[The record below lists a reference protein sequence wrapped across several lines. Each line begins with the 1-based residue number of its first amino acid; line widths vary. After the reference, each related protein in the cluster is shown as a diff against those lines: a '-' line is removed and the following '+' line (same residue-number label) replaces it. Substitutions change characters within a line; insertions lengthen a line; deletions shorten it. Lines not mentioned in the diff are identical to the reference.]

1 MKKLVIHQD
10 KLNEEIIKDLIK
22 LCPFDAFE
30 KHGKE
35 LVINEACKFCKICV
49 NKGPKGVIEFFEEKE
64 ENALDKT
71 KWRDIGV
78 YVEHQNN
85 KAHPVAFELLAKAKE
100 LAKKINQ
107 KAFAVVIGHNTETM
121 VAELLSHGA
130 DIVYVYDQKEL
141 AVFNIEV
148 YTNVFED
155 FIEKVKPSSLLFG
168 GTAQGRSFAPKVAGR
183 FKTGLTAD
191 CTKLDVKANTD
202 LIQIRPAFGGNIMAQ
217 IICPSHRPQLATVR
231 YKIFKVGE
239 KVVPHGIV
247 KRMTLEGISFTST
260 IKLISET
267 LKEKTEDISE
277 SEVLVV
283 VGRAFKSQ
291 AELKIAYELADLL
304 GASIACTRPMSEQGL
319 IDAKKQIGLSGRT
332 VSPKVIINLGISG
345 AIQYVTG
352 ISGSELVISINSD
365 PKASIFAVSHYSI
378 VGNVFEVVPELIE
391 KIKNNGKGK

>member
-1 MKKLVIHQD
+1 MKKLVVHQE
-10 KLNEEIIKDLIK
+10 KLTEEIIADLIK

-30 KHGKE
+30 RQGKE
-35 LVINEACKFCKICV
+35 LLINEACKFCKICV
-49 NKGPKGVIEFFEEKE
+49 NKGPKGVIEFFETKE

-85 KAHPVAFELLAKAKE
+85 KIHPVAFELLAKAKE

-107 KAFAVVIGHNTETM
+107 KAFAIIIGHQTETM

-141 AVFNIEV
+141 AKFNIEA

-155 FIEKVKPSSLLFG
+155 FIEKIKPSSLLFG

-231 YKIFKVGE
+231 YKIFKAGE
-239 KVVPHGIV
+239 KVTPHGIV
-247 KRMTLEGISFTST
+247 KKMTLDGISFAST
-260 IKLISET
+260 IKVISET

-277 SEVLVV
+277 AEVLIA

-291 AELKIAYELADLL
+291 AELKIVYELADLL

-345 AIQYVTG
+345 AIQYATG
-352 ISGSELVISINSD
+352 IAGSELVISINSD
-365 PKASIFAVSHYSI
+365 PKAPIFAVSHYSI
-378 VGNVFEVVPELIE
+378 VGNVFEIVPELIE
-391 KIKNNGKGK
+391 KIKKGK